1 MQGHLSDEH
10 GKAAAPGASSPDADA
25 HLLPAPHS
33 AAELAAM
40 EAAIAAPAHKG
51 SLTRTRVLVGTAA
64 LAVAVTLPDI
74 SLGAIAA
81 PYARID
87 LGEQSPPLP
96 ANVWTPSARPVGPAY
111 APVVAAGDVVPA
123 SMTFSSRTTYTT
135 FERTMPVSILEA
147 GSERFDLAFAGVAL
161 PSVEQVSLTPLALMP
176 LPPAAPSRRQ
186 RPEAAALTA
195 PALTPAAPPPRAHL
209 VAVPQITVSRGFRA
223 APAPGISFRTS
234 ALTPET
240 SGDASVAASNGAIE
254 AAFAG
259 VIDASSAVRSSIPVV
274 PSRPAASPPVTRA
287 APAQPP
293 VVRQPSAQAV
303 ATRAPDP
310 QVGTSAAAQAA
321 LVPKTRL
328 DARVNGVLTGSVDFR
343 QLDGTIAIRLRSV
356 VEMLQDRFNSSEI
369 EHLRQGQAIDS
380 FITLAELQAA
390 GIPIRYNAAYDE
402 VEFGIDYD
410 DAPNA
415 GKVQVEQIGAPTLG
429 ADRVG
434 MEQLA
439 TPFGN

>member
-1 MQGHLSDEH
+1 MQGHLSDEY
-10 GKAAAPGASSPDADA
+10 GKSAERGAPRSDPDA

-40 EAAIAAPAHKG
+40 EAAIASPVRMP

-64 LAVAVTLPDI
+64 LAVALTLPDI

-87 LGEQSPPLP
+87 LGEQNPPLP
-96 ANVWTPSARPVGPAY
+96 ASVWTPSARPVGPAY

-123 SMTFSSRTTYTT
+123 SMTFSSRTNYPS

-161 PSVEQVSLTPLALMP
+161 PGVEQVSLRPLALAP
-176 LPPAAPSRRQ
+176 LAPSMPPRRQ
-186 RPEAAALTA
+186 RPEAPALPA
-195 PALTPAAPPPRAHL
+195 PSLTPAAPPPRAHL

-223 APAPGISFRTS
+223 SPAPGISFRTS
-234 ALTPET
+234 ALTSEG
-240 SGDASVAASNGAIE
+240 SGDLGASASNGAIE

-259 VIDASSAVRSSIPVV
+259 VIDASGAARDSIPLA
-274 PSRPAASPPVTRA
+274 PSRPAASPPVPRA
-287 APAQPP
+287 APVQTPT
-293 VVRQPSAQAV
+293 VRQPV
-303 ATRAPDP
+303 ARAIGSRVPEP
-310 QVGTSAAAQAA
+310 RVGTGAAAEAL

-356 VEMLQDRFNSSEI
+356 VEMLQDRFSSSEI
-369 EHLRQGQAIDS
+369 DHLRQGQAIDS

-434 MEQLA
+434 MEQLSI
-439 TPFGN
+439 PFGN